1 MKKILTIVGARPQ
14 IIKASALS
22 RKINDKFHNE
32 IQEIILHTGQ
42 HYDPNMSDVF
52 FKEMGIPEPK
62 YNLNVGSGSHGHQ
75 TANIIKG
82 VEDVLLLEKP
92 DGLLVYGDTNSTLA
106 SSLAASKLGIPVFH
120 VEAGLRS
127 YNMEMPE
134 EINRLLT
141 DHISKILFCPTKEAS
156 INLNAEGFNTAMGV
170 YPKRERT
177 VFISGDIM
185 YDNAL
190 YFSPISQAKSTIL
203 EQLGLEKEGFI
214 LFTMHRNNNTD
225 DPIRLNQIISSIL
238 EIVENTGLQLV
249 FPIHPRTQKSIKNNL
264 DTQLYD
270 ALVAHK
276 SIQMVAPTGYL
287 DTISLLKNSKI
298 VLTDSGG
305 LQKESFFFKKPCVI
319 LRSESEWIE
328 LVENGNAI
336 LADADPHLIINAVG
350 DLLTKTN
357 YTYPEFYGDGDAS
370 GFIMTKIFE
379 YYENQI

>member
-22 RKINDKFHNE
+22 RKINEKFHNK

-52 FKEMGIPEPK
+52 FTEMGIPEPK

-141 DHISKILFCPTKEAS
+141 DHISKILFCPTKEAL
-156 INLNAEGFNTAMGV
+156 INLNAEGFNAEMGI

-203 EQLGLEKEGFI
+203 EQLGLEKRVLSFLQCTGTTI
-214 LFTMHRNNNTD
+214 LT
-225 DPIRLNQIISSIL
+225 NQ
-238 EIVENTGLQLV
+238 
-249 FPIHPRTQKSIKNNL
+249 
-264 DTQLYD
+264 
-270 ALVAHK
+270 
-276 SIQMVAPTGYL
+276 
-287 DTISLLKNSKI
+287 
-298 VLTDSGG
+298 
-305 LQKESFFFKKPCVI
+305 
-319 LRSESEWIE
+319 
-328 LVENGNAI
+328 
-336 LADADPHLIINAVG
+336 
-350 DLLTKTN
+350 
-357 YTYPEFYGDGDAS
+357 
-370 GFIMTKIFE
+370 
-379 YYENQI
+379 